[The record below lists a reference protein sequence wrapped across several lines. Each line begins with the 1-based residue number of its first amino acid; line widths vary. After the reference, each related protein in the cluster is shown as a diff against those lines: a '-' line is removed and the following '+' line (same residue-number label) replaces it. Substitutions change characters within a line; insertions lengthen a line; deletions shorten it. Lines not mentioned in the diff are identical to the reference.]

1 VAHCDASYRCAC
13 ADGEQHLP
21 LPVCC
26 PCSTI
31 VYRAVH
37 LSISYYSNTTFVEI
51 MCGRT
56 QCVGF
61 AGPLCEMDI
70 DECASVRR
78 KSTPFAVQSFS
89 LHLASSLSRQMITHF
104 YVRNEI
110 LFHSLK
116 CHPKRGLFS
125 AHCAHKRIRAPPRS
139 IVSSRAAHQR
149 TLATTARRRPQ
160 MHTAASARPAS
171 AVRFFFSSFS
181 SAFWVGH
188 S

>member
-1 VAHCDASYRCAC
+1 MLCVAFRFVFFLTEVALVCVLSRQGTVAHCDASYRCAC

-26 PCSTI
+26 RPCSTI

-56 QCVGF
+56 QYVGF
-61 AGPLCEMDI
+61 AGPLCEMDV

-78 KSTPFAVQSFS
+78 NSTPFVVQSLS
-89 LHLASSLSRQMITHF
+89 LQLASSLSRQMITHF

-110 LFHSLK
+110 LFSLTQMSTK
-116 CHPKRGLFS
+116 TRLVFCTL
-125 AHCAHKRIRAPPRS
+125 RA
-139 IVSSRAAHQR
+139 
-149 TLATTARRRPQ
+149 
-160 MHTAASARPAS
+160 
-171 AVRFFFSSFS
+171 
-181 SAFWVGH
+181 
-188 S
+188 